1 MVKVG
6 PFTREDPATG
16 EQSCLSLFIISR
28 ELEPYVKSLVIDSG
42 RTMGVARPVWERGK
56 FRLVHPD
63 HYPCLLTLQGLP
75 WKEKGGKKEEKK
87 VCWDLTKKGGWNMY
101 EVLTDKCSEVIDNLV
116 GDKTK
121 TIEEVADKFSKIH
134 EKVKYKSFGKVT
146 LPERRQ
152 NKPQGDTKKD
162 DDDEGK
168 KAKKLAQRNRD

>member
-1 MVKVG
+1 MASSQNG
-6 PFTREDPATG
+6 
-16 EQSCLSLFIISR
+16 
-28 ELEPYVKSLVIDSG
+28 
-42 RTMGVARPVWERGK
+42 
-56 FRLVHPD
+56 
-63 HYPCLLTLQGLP
+63 LQN
-75 WKEKGGKKEEKK
+75 
-87 VCWDLTKKGGWNMY
+87 V
-101 EVLTDKCSEVIDNLV
+101 TDKCSEVIDNLV